1 MVLAS
6 GARARRPILRLC
18 VRFEPVNWNRT
29 LNAVLPGIIDTP
41 RNRASATPEAIAR
54 WTKPDAIARV
64 IRWLCSDEAAI
75 ISGAAI
81 PVYGQS

>member
-1 MVLAS
+1 VVTLTSVLALELKDHGIS
-6 GARARRPILRLC
+6 
-18 VRFEPVNWNRT
+18 V
-29 LNAVLPGIIDTP
+29 NAVLPGTIDTP
-41 RNRASATPEAIAR
+41 NNRGGARPEEIAR
-54 WTKPDAIARV
+54 WTKPEEIARV

>member
-1 MVLAS
+1 MRRHAEPLYHVKVRKRACVGTVGTMLMRRNSWACGNRRATACGFTV
-6 GARARRPILRLC
+6 GAI
-18 VRFEPVNWNRT
+18 T
-29 LNAVLPGIIDTP
+29 
-41 RNRASATPEAIAR
+41 R
-54 WTKPDAIARV
+54 WTKPDEIARV

>member
-1 MVLAS
+1 
-6 GARARRPILRLC
+6 
-18 VRFEPVNWNRT
+18 
-29 LNAVLPGIIDTP
+29 VLPGIIETP
-41 RNRASATPEAIAR
+41 ANRVGAEPEAITG
-54 WTKPDAIARV
+54 WTKPDEIARV